1 MSRLQ
6 QYLNQGE
13 QDDYFCLQCL
23 SLLLQRS
30 AATGGRHHW
39 PEQTHCTLHLVGA
52 GSHMIV
58 LQMALFMYACLGHTL
73 WAMLWSIV
81 HAVHSISSAAS
92 TGFD

>member
-1 MSRLQ
+1 MLEFVVTEVGS
-6 QYLNQGE
+6 YW
-13 QDDYFCLQCL
+13 
-23 SLLLQRS
+23 
-30 AATGGRHHW
+30 W
-39 PEQTHCTLHLVGA
+39 PSPLARADPLYTASSWGCT

-58 LQMALFMYACLGHTL
+58 LQMALFMYACLGHTS